1 MMADAYLPHTVYDVP
16 VVWVI
21 DSEGA
26 LFERVRHYVRQG
38 VVRVIAGPEACHVI
52 VDVQR
57 PYHRPAAVPAL
68 PSPDRAA
75 PKQGETT

>member
-1 MMADAYLPHTVYDVP
+1 MTADAYLPHTVHDVP
-16 VVWVI
+16 VAWMI
-21 DSEGA
+21 DADGV

-57 PYHRPAAVPAL
+57 PYYRPAAMRAL

>member
-1 MMADAYLPHTVYDVP
+1 MTADAYLPHTVYDVP
-16 VVWVI
+16 VAWVI

-57 PYHRPAAVPAL
+57 PYYRPAAMRAL

-75 PKQGETT
+75 PKQGET

>member
-16 VVWVI
+16 VAWVI

-57 PYHRPAAVPAL
+57 PYYRPAAMRAL

-75 PKQGETT
+75 PKQGET

>member
-16 VVWVI
+16 VAWVI
-21 DSEGA
+21 DSEGT

>member
-57 PYHRPAAVPAL
+57 PYYRPAAMRAL

-75 PKQGETT
+75 QKQGGT

>member
-57 PYHRPAAVPAL
+57 PYYRPAAMRAL

-75 PKQGETT
+75 QKQGET